1 MASASLPLTTS
12 STTSQSLNVTAA
24 STPATA
30 QSASLGGAATPGGAA
45 QSALTAETGQKRFP
59 IRPIVDFIK
68 KIPGLWTK
76 AVNAVKGG
84 WTKFLNWWNGLWG
97 WVRSG
102 IDAIWQGTV
111 WELYVALRDWI
122 F

>member
-1 MASASLPLTTS
+1 MQHTLTAR
-12 STTSQSLNVTAA
+12 TAA
-24 STPATA
+24 LA
-30 QSASLGGAATPGGAA
+30 LAAGVLAGGAA

-76 AVNAVKGG
+76 TVDAVKGG

-111 WELYVALRDWI
+111 WELFVALRDWI